1 MRNPPAGLILGGVIL
16 FVFGMFATSAF
27 FWKTEQPVLQHV
39 ASAARVPI
47 PGKADVQLTAHTYGV
62 YFGMLNPPT
71 GRKMTVP
78 RLNFWFTPLGGVPRP
93 EYADLP
99 DERESE
105 SRVEGFK
112 TIQIGRLVVRTPGKY
127 HVEVESPE
135 SVGSFSIGEL
145 PSPPSDEDR
154 LMFTLI
160 GIGIGVVTLALS
172 GALVASGVKGLR
184 RDKERMATRGSS
196 GDDA

>member
-16 FVFGMFATSAF
+16 FVFGMVASAAF

-47 PGKADVQLTAHTYGV
+47 PGKADVQLPAHTYGV

-78 RLNFWFTPLGGVPRP
+78 KLKFWFTPLGAVPRP
-93 EYADLP
+93 EYVDLP
-99 DERESE
+99 DDRESE
-105 SRVEGFK
+105 SRVEGFR
-112 TIQIGRLVVRTPGKY
+112 TIQIGRLVVRAPGTY

-135 SVGSFSIGEL
+135 AVGSFSLGEL
-145 PSPPSDEDR
+145 PSPPSEEDK

-160 GIGIGVVTLALS
+160 GIGIGVLTLGLS
-172 GALVASGVKGLR
+172 GAIVASGVNGLR
-184 RDKERMATRGSS
+184 REKARAAARGSS
-196 GDDA
+196 GDEA

>member
-1 MRNPPAGLILGGVIL
+1 MRNPPAGLIIVGVIL
-16 FVFGMFATSAF
+16 FVFGAFASTAF

-39 ASAARVPI
+39 ASAARMPI
-47 PGKADVQLTAHTYGV
+47 PGRADVQLTARTYGV

-71 GRKMTVP
+71 RRAMNVP
-78 RLNFWFTPLGGVPRP
+78 KLNFSFTPLGGFPRP
-93 EYADLP
+93 EYVDLP

-112 TIQIGRLVVRTPGKY
+112 TIPIGRLVVRAPGTY
-127 HVEVESPE
+127 HVVVESPE

-154 LMFTLI
+154 LRFMLI
-160 GIGIGVVTLALS
+160 GFGAAVITLAMS
-172 GALVASGVKGLR
+172 AALVASGVNGLR
-184 RDKERMATRGSS
+184 REKARRAARGSS
-196 GDDA
+196 GDEA